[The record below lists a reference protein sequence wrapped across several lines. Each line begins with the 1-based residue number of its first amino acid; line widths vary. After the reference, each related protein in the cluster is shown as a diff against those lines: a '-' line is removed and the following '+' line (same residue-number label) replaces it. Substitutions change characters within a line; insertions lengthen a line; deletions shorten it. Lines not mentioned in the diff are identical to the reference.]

1 MAEMIKNVVLFKY
14 KCNLY
19 SVVVKGIEN
28 KIKEMGYNLL
38 IVDEDLDMLRRYM
51 PEASLFI
58 AYLPEDVAEDNSKT
72 VKFEKILEIVSD
84 TDKNMIL
91 IGDSRAY
98 DTLKKNN
105 TQLSE
110 FEWLN
115 RPIDMEKFGPI
126 VKRLAENKKPSNE
139 KKRVLIVDDDPSYA
153 KMIREWIKDAYRV
166 DIVTA
171 GMQAMN
177 FIFRANETKPIDLIL
192 LDYEMPVVDGP
203 KVLEMLRED
212 PITNKIPVI
221 FLTGIGGKE
230 AVERA
235 ISLKPDGYILKSTS
249 KDNLLMCLHDKLYK

>member
-1 MAEMIKNVVLFKY
+1 MAEKIKNVVLFKY

-28 KIKEMGYNLL
+28 KIKDMGYNLM
-38 IVDEDLDMLRRYM
+38 IVEENFDVLRRYA
-51 PEASLFI
+51 PDASLFI
-58 AYLPEDVAEDNSKT
+58 AYLPEDVAEDNAKSVT
-72 VKFEKILEIVSD
+72 FAKIIEIVGD

-98 DTLKKNN
+98 DVLKKNN

-110 FEWLN
+110 FEWLD

-126 VKRLAENKKPSNE
+126 VKRLSEKKKPTNE

-177 FIFRANETKPIDLIL
+177 FIFRANESKPIDLIL
-192 LDYEMPVVDGP
+192 LDYEMPVIDGP
-203 KVLEMLRED
+203 KVLEMLKED
-212 PITNKIPVI
+212 EITNKIPVI
-221 FLTGIGGKE
+221 FLTGVGGKE

-249 KDNLLMCLHDKLYK
+249 KDDLLVCLHDKLYK